1 MSKAKLKVPLPDKAN
16 AALRLI
22 EDIDWEL
29 LRKQKLWLLQLDDIP
44 TAIPEEAYGL
54 IHLLDAIQDFA
65 VDVMGV
71 SEKEVFD
78 FEEQKGG
85 VSDAKWR

>member
-1 MSKAKLKVPLPDKAN
+1 MNKKTKVPLPDQAN

-29 LRKQKLWLLQLDDIP
+29 LRKQKRWLLRLDDIP
-44 TAIPEEAYGL
+44 TPIPEEAYGL

-78 FEEQKGG
+78 FEEQKGE
-85 VSDAKWR
+85 

>member
-1 MSKAKLKVPLPDKAN
+1 MNKKTKVPLPDQAN

-29 LRKQKLWLLQLDDIP
+29 LRKQKRWLLRLDDIP

-78 FEEQKGG
+78 FEEQKGE
-85 VSDAKWR
+85 

>member
-1 MSKAKLKVPLPDKAN
+1 MNKKTKVPLPDQAN

-29 LRKQKLWLLQLDDIP
+29 LRKQKLWLLQWDDIP

-54 IHLLDAIQDFA
+54 VHLLDAIQDFA

-78 FEEQKGG
+78 FEEQKGE
-85 VSDAKWR
+85 

>member
-1 MSKAKLKVPLPDKAN
+1 MSKAKFKVPLPDQAN
-16 AALRLI
+16 CALRLI

-29 LRKQKLWLLQLDDIP
+29 LREQKLWLLQLEEIF

-78 FEEQKGG
+78 FEEQKGE
-85 VSDAKWR
+85 

>member
-1 MSKAKLKVPLPDKAN
+1 MSKAKLKVPLPYQAN

-22 EDIDWEL
+22 EDIDWEF
-29 LRKQKLWLLQLDDIP
+29 LRKQKLWLLKLGDGP
-44 TAIPEEAYGL
+44 AAIPDEAYGL

-65 VDVMGV
+65 VDVMEV

-78 FEEQKGG
+78 FEEEEGG
-85 VSDAKWR
+85 SD

>member
-1 MSKAKLKVPLPDKAN
+1 MSKAKLKVPLPDQAN

-29 LRKQKLWLLQLDDIP
+29 LRKQKRWLLRLDDIP
-44 TAIPEEAYGL
+44 TPIPEEEYGL
-54 IHLLDAIQDFA
+54 YSLLDAIQDFA

-78 FEEQKGG
+78 FEE
-85 VSDAKWR
+85 

>member
-1 MSKAKLKVPLPDKAN
+1 MSKAKLKVPLPDQAN

-29 LRKQKLWLLQLDDIP
+29 LRKQKRWLLEWYDIP
-44 TAIPEEAYGL
+44 TATPEEACGL
-54 IHLLDAIQDFA
+54 LHLLDAIQDFA

-78 FEEQKGG
+78 FEEQKGE
-85 VSDAKWR
+85 

>member
-1 MSKAKLKVPLPDKAN
+1 MSKAKFKVPLPDQAN
-16 AALRLI
+16 CALRLI

-29 LRKQKLWLLQLDDIP
+29 LREQKLWLLQLEEIF

-65 VDVMGV
+65 VDVMGLPD
-71 SEKEVFD
+71 KEVFD
-78 FEEQKGG
+78 LAEEE
-85 VSDAKWR
+85 V

>member
-1 MSKAKLKVPLPDKAN
+1 MGHTPGPWSIEQAN

-78 FEEQKGG
+78 LAEEE
-85 VSDAKWR
+85 V

>member
-1 MSKAKLKVPLPDKAN
+1 MSKAKLPLPDQAN

-22 EDIDWEL
+22 EDIDWSF
-29 LRKQKLWLLQLDDIP
+29 LRKQKRWLLRLASRP
-44 TAIPEEAYGL
+44 SAAIPEEAYG
-54 IHLLDAIQDFA
+54 IFNLLDAIQDFA

-78 FEEQKGG
+78 FEE
-85 VSDAKWR
+85 

>member
-1 MSKAKLKVPLPDKAN
+1 MGHTPGPWSIEQAN

-44 TAIPEEAYGL
+44 TPIPEEAYGL
-54 IHLLDAIQDFA
+54 FHLLDAIQDFA

-78 FEEQKGG
+78 FEEQKGE
-85 VSDAKWR
+85 